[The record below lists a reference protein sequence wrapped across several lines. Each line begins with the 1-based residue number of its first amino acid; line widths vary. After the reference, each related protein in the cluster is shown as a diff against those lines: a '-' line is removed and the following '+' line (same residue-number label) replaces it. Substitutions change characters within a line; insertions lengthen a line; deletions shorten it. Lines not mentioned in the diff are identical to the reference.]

1 MIVLSGAD
9 CGEPRNRMNA
19 APSELA
25 RESGSAGCVSTGWQI
40 DAIRAARFT
49 LILLAFAM
57 GGCITLKKPPV
68 AATEAPVCASDAMAE
83 CDVTN
88 PGLPPAS
95 DLSAD
100 YAMDLAKF
108 HQRQRDECAALNRAK
123 AACLNPQPKRGKR

>member
-1 MIVLSGAD
+1 MIPKPASGTYRKA
-9 CGEPRNRMNA
+9 
-19 APSELA
+19 
-25 RESGSAGCVSTGWQI
+25 
-40 DAIRAARFT
+40 
-49 LILLAFAM
+49 LILLALLI
-57 GGCITLKKPPV
+57 GGCITLKKPPP
-68 AATEAPVCASDAMAE
+68 AATEAPVCAPEAMAE

-123 AACLNPQPKRGKR
+123 AACLRPEAKRGKLP